1 MNLVA
6 SVMTFVLTGVG
17 VAEGVAVGVAEG
29 VAVGVGVG
37 VGVVEVVGVGIG
49 VATFT
54 PLLQTSF
61 LPDLTQVYLKPL
73 ATEVEF
79 NLEQVAPVFTAANAG
94 AESIEANKDKQSK
107 NNIDCIDSRFTN
119 VIFDSP

>member
-6 SVMTFVLTGVG
+6 SVMTFVLIGVG
-17 VAEGVAVGVAEG
+17 VAEGVAVG
-29 VAVGVGVG
+29 VGVGVG

-61 LPDLTQVYLKPL
+61 LPDFTQVYLKPF

-94 AESIEANKDKQSK
+94 AETIEANKEKQSK
-107 NNIDCIDSRFTN
+107 NNIDCTNSRFMN